1 MSTDEFLAIP
11 KTLLVQHPD
20 GEIKEMVLD
29 EYLKGVVPPEMGLQ
43 KPIEALKAQAI
54 ASRSYAI
61 TTRRHAI
68 DGFDMCTTT
77 HCQAW
82 KPEKRYADADRAVE
96 ETAGLVVTHEGK
108 IVATPYFGH
117 CDGRTRNSEEVWSGK
132 VPYCRSVS
140 CICGYAKLYG
150 HGIGMCQRG
159 AAAMAEQG
167 ATAEEIL
174 KHYYTGAEIAQAE
187 PIPRTGFRRSVV
199 LGQVVDV
206 DGQPRGGLR
215 LILNGP
221 EGPINKGT
229 TSDGRF
235 WFSKLP
241 AGQWELKVKGKPI
254 RYGDLITDGRNALQL
269 QVVAHDLPRLA
280 ANTVPLGYPP
290 ELIGTL
296 GYEGVPLT
304 ITDPAGSELTVLSGS
319 AAEYNPGGFVAP
331 LSDPGTYT
339 LRLFEQS
346 FNFEI
351 GDSGLWVRFDPEP
364 A

>member
-1 MSTDEFLAIP
+1 
-11 KTLLVQHPD
+11 
-20 GEIKEMVLD
+20 
-29 EYLKGVVPPEMGLQ
+29 
-43 KPIEALKAQAI
+43 
-54 ASRSYAI
+54 
-61 TTRRHAI
+61 
-68 DGFDMCTTT
+68 
-77 HCQAW
+77 
-82 KPEKRYADADRAVE
+82 
-96 ETAGLVVTHEGK
+96 
-108 IVATPYFGH
+108 
-117 CDGRTRNSEEVWSGK
+117 
-132 VPYCRSVS
+132 
-140 CICGYAKLYG
+140 
-150 HGIGMCQRG
+150 
-159 AAAMAEQG
+159 MAEQG

-174 KHYYTGAEIAQAE
+174 THYYTGTEIAQADS
-187 PIPRTGFRRSVV
+187 IPRAGFRRSVV

-206 DGQPRGGLR
+206 EGQPRGGLR

-241 AGQWELKVKGKPI
+241 AGQWELKVKGKSI
-254 RYGDLITDGRNALQL
+254 RYGNLMTDGRNALQL

-280 ANTVPLGYPP
+280 ANAVPLGYPP

-351 GDSGLWVRFDPEP
+351 ADSGMWVRFDPEP